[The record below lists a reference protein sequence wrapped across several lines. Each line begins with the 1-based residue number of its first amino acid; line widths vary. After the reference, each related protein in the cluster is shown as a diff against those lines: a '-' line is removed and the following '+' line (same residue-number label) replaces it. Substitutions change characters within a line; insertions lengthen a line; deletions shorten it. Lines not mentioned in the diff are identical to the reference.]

1 MNLAVAARQA
11 RSTDDGAPPGKKP
24 APTMAPVSS
33 SESPPPITWIEP
45 HGSAA
50 RATLVLLHGLDMTPS
65 QLAPIVS
72 SLKLPAL
79 VALPRGPVERP
90 DGRHAWWPVDDAARA
105 ARIAAGP
112 ADLHASHP
120 PGRAPAR
127 DAVHAAARA
136 LRERAPG
143 RPLVVAGFSQGA
155 MLALDCVC
163 QSPPLVVDALALWSA
178 SRLASSEW
186 MPTLHRLRGV
196 RVELLHGRQ
205 DANVG
210 VAAGRSLHDAL
221 AAAGAHTRWATFE
234 GGHEIP
240 LQAWVA
246 LRRLVRDV
254 AATHPAP
261 GPAGRGL

>member
-1 MNLAVAARQA
+1 M
-11 RSTDDGAPPGKKP
+11 DAPD
-24 APTMAPVSS
+24 
-33 SESPPPITWIEP
+33 PPPVDWVEP
-45 HGSAA
+45 HGTA
-50 RATLVLLHGLDMTPS
+50 RAALMLLHGLDMAPAR
-65 QLAPIVS
+65 LAPILA

-79 VALPRGPVERP
+79 VALPHGPVERP
-90 DGRHAWWPVDDAARA
+90 DGLRAWWPVDDVARA

-143 RPLVVAGFSQGA
+143 LPLVVAGFSQGA
-155 MLALDCVC
+155 MLALDCVFHA
-163 QSPPLVVDALALWSA
+163 PPLEVDALALWSA
-178 SRLASSEW
+178 SRLAFAEW
-186 MPTLHRLRGV
+186 RPALHRLRGV
-196 RVELLHGRQ
+196 RVELLHGRA
-205 DANVG
+205 DANFAVD
-210 VAAGRSLHDAL
+210 AGRSLHDAL
-221 AAAGAHTRWATFE
+221 AAEGADVRWATFD

-254 AATHPAP
+254 ASTPRTPA
-261 GPAGRGL
+261 GPGRGL

>member
-1 MNLAVAARQA
+1 M
-11 RSTDDGAPPGKKP
+11 T
-24 APTMAPVSS
+24 PVTS
-33 SESPPPITWIEP
+33 SESPSPIAWVEP
-45 HGSAA
+45 HGGAA
-50 RATLVLLHGLDMTPS
+50 RVTLMLLHGLDMAPA
-65 QLAPIVS
+65 QLAPIVA

-79 VALPRGPVERP
+79 VAVPQGPVERA

-127 DAVHAAARA
+127 DAVHAAARV

-143 RPLVVAGFSQGA
+143 LPLVMAGFSQGA
-155 MLALDCVC
+155 MLALDCVL
-163 QSPPLVVDALALWSA
+163 QSPPLAVDALALWSA
-178 SRLASSEW
+178 SRLAFSEW
-186 MPTLHRLRGV
+186 RPSLHRLRGV
-196 RVELLHGRQ
+196 RVELLHGRH
-205 DANVG
+205 DANVD

-221 AAAGAHTRWATFE
+221 ADQGADARWATFD

-246 LRRLVRDV
+246 LRRLVRDI
-254 AATHPAP
+254 ATAP
-261 GPAGRGL
+261 PRPGAAGRHL